1 MSPSLI
7 VPGAIPGVTIDPAA
21 ISTSAATFRS
31 TATAIAEKGAGVVTS
46 WSGLSGVYAAPEAEQ
61 LFVAMDP
68 VGTST
73 QTLGDMFGQVATLL
87 DDLATAVAAP
97 VARLK
102 ELVTEAEAFT
112 AEVSGGV
119 TYSTESYN
127 SYISSGPDETTV
139 EWYDHIPS
147 RNRNDELLGEVNAEV
162 AKIDAARAECENGIN
177 ALRTD
182 PMCFPEQVAITA
194 EQLDSMKDLPYGAPG
209 DPHKTCSESMG
220 TGLGMFIAE
229 AAYGAGALVGW
240 DIQGG
245 TGVTKEFGLKA
256 WGGLLQGLGA
266 IAITSP
272 ATIALAYAPPG
283 TVPAAAQPAVDWYR
297 TTIEGVTQGIVGTP
311 EMYDEDPVAAGTY
324 ATLGV
329 ASFFVPVG
337 GAAVGGTKAATG
349 LARLGGAAERA
360 ALRAPEGSLS
370 RIGLTHAGHAL
381 NAMSETTRLLTGGH
395 GEAGR
400 GPDAAPS
407 RFDEQLTRLDDV
419 VGVRADGLAP
429 PPTRVDGPDTT
440 PGPVRGDDASA
451 PPVRDDASAPPVRD
465 DASAPPVR
473 DDSSAPPVRDDAS
486 APPVRDDASAPPVRE
501 DAGGAGHA
509 DDAPAADQPGHADGD
524 AGTGGSGGDAPA
536 QPAPVKDAPTGP
548 ITDATGTR
556 DLTPIIDGSSMT
568 RNQLADYLDA
578 VNPRS
583 AALFREE
590 GIWPLDER
598 VPASAD
604 FMKPNGS
611 VDWSKVPKDGFAV
624 EGKKSI
630 FEVDP
635 EIEIGSRI
643 DRSGSE
649 DGVFASPVPE
659 SGVPYAHEQRATPW
673 VEDPGLMHVYEVTG
687 DLRDIRG
694 AYDRSDDL
702 VRESIDISMS
712 DHDLTWDMIVVKRG
726 PIAGGFGQ
734 PGGGVQLKL
743 PLSVAD
749 LIDLGLLREI
759 KTTGMNQ

>member
-73 QTLGDMFGQVATLL
+73 QTLGDTFGQVATLL

-182 PMCFPEQVAITA
+182 PMCFPEQVGLSA

-473 DDSSAPPVRDDAS
+473 EDAGGAGHVDDAS
-486 APPVRDDASAPPVRE
+486 APPVRDDA
-501 DAGGAGHA
+501 GGAGHA
-509 DDAPAADQPGHADGD
+509 DDTPAADQPGHADGD
-524 AGTGGSGGDAPA
+524 AGTGGSGGDAP
-536 QPAPVKDAPTGP
+536 
-548 ITDATGTR
+548 
-556 DLTPIIDGSSMT
+556 GSSGTSTPSAVDRSGMT
-568 RNQLADYLDA
+568 REQLANYLD
-578 VNPRS
+578 VINRE
-583 AALFREE
+583 AAKEFRE
-590 GIWPLDER
+590 GGAWPADQR
-598 VPASAD
+598 VPAD
-604 FMKPNGS
+604 VRFLGTDGK
-611 VDWSKVPKDGFAV
+611 VDWTDIPWKGFAV
-624 EGKKSI
+624 DENKVLI
-630 FEVDP
+630 VEVDP
-635 EIEIGSRI
+635 HIPDGTLLDRAGSA
-643 DRSGSE
+643 
-649 DGVFASPVPE
+649 DGVFVSPVPD
-659 SGVPYAHEQRATPW
+659 SGVPFTHEQRATPW
-673 VEDPGLMHVYEVTG
+673 VPDPAIEHVYRTKG
-687 DLRDIRG
+687 DLGDIRG
-694 AYDRSDDL
+694 AYDRSDAPTREQFDL
-702 VRESIDISMS
+702 SMS
-712 DHDLTWDMIVVKRG
+712 NHRKTWDDMHLMRG
-726 PIAGGFGQ
+726 PIAPGFGQ
-734 PGGGVQLKL
+734 SGGGVQLLL
-743 PLSVAD
+743 PMSVQD
-749 LIDLGLLREI
+749 LMDLGLIEEV
-759 KTTGMNQ
+759 KVPSA

>member
-73 QTLGDMFGQVATLL
+73 QTLGDTFGQVATLL

-182 PMCFPEQVAITA
+182 PMCFPEQVGLSA

-266 IAITSP
+266 IAISGVP
-272 ATIALAYAPPG
+272 MLALAYAPPG

-465 DASAPPVR
+465 D
-473 DDSSAPPVRDDAS
+473 SSAPPVRDDAS
-486 APPVRDDASAPPVRE
+486 APPVREDASAPPVRE

-568 RNQLADYLDA
+568 RDQLADYLDVMDPKA
-578 VNPRS
+578 G
-583 AALFREE
+583 AAFR
-590 GIWPLDER
+590 D
-598 VPASAD
+598 
-604 FMKPNGS
+604 
-611 VDWSKVPKDGFAV
+611 
-624 EGKKSI
+624 EGKWPIEQQVPRETSFLGPDGKVWWDKFAPKEGFVRHEDGSPVLTRDPDIPVGSI
-630 FEVDP
+630 
-635 EIEIGSRI
+635 I
-643 DRSGSE
+643 DREGPGDGRFTSPLLPSGES
-649 DGVFASPVPE
+649 VPH
-659 SGVPYAHEQRATPW
+659 SWRALPW
-673 VEDPGLMHVYEVTG
+673 VEDTVHRYEVTG
-687 DLRDIRG
+687 DLNDIRG
-694 AYDRSDDL
+694 AYDRSTDPDAKAAVDVIMERYTMSWDD
-702 VRESIDISMS
+702 V
-712 DHDLTWDMIVVKRG
+712 HVQAGT
-726 PIAGGFGQ
+726 IATAFGER
-734 PGGGVQLKL
+734 GGGIQYRM
-743 PLSVAD
+743 PLGVD
-749 LIDLGLLREI
+749 LLIGLGLLKDI
-759 KTTGMNQ
+759 TIT

>member
-73 QTLGDMFGQVATLL
+73 QTLGDTFGQVATLL

-182 PMCFPEQVAITA
+182 PMCFPEQVGLSA

-245 TGVTKEFGLKA
+245 TGVTMEFGLKA

-395 GEAGR
+395 GSAGR

-451 PPVRDDASAPPVRD
+451 PPVHDDTSAPPVRDDASAPPVRD

-473 DDSSAPPVRDDAS
+473 DDAS
-486 APPVRDDASAPPVRE
+486 APPVREDASAPPVRE

-524 AGTGGSGGDAPA
+524 TGTGGSGGDAPGSNS
-536 QPAPVKDAPTGP
+536 T
-548 ITDATGTR
+548 T
-556 DLTPIIDGSSMT
+556 TPSAVDRSGMT
-568 RNQLADYLDA
+568 REQLANYLDVVDPDAGA
-578 VNPRS
+578 V
-583 AALFREE
+583 FREK
-590 GIWPLDER
+590 GTWP
-598 VPASAD
+598 AD
-604 FMKPNGS
+604 QQ
-611 VDWSKVPKDGFAV
+611 VPKDASVLGADGKVNWKDEAPHDGFTLN
-624 EGKKSI
+624 
-630 FEVDP
+630 
-635 EIEIGSRI
+635 
-643 DRSGSE
+643 E
-649 DGVFASPVPE
+649 DGHPIKTPDPDIPLGTRLDREGPETGRFTSPLNAD
-659 SGVPYAHEQRATPW
+659 GTHAAHGTRALPW
-673 VEDPGLMHVYEVTG
+673 VEDDLHTYEVVG
-687 DLRDIRG
+687 DLKNIRA
-694 AYDRSDDL
+694 AYDASTNTKL
-702 VRESIDISMS
+702 KMQIDVTMKLFNPDWNNIR
-712 DHDLTWDMIVVKRG
+712 VF
-726 PIAGGFGQ
+726 AGEIDKAFGEV
-734 PGGGVQLKL
+734 GGGTQYQL
-743 PLSVAD
+743 PFGAD
-749 LIDLGLLREI
+749 VMVELGLLKRVP
-759 KTTGMNQ
+759 N

>member
-73 QTLGDMFGQVATLL
+73 QTLGDTFGQVATLL

-182 PMCFPEQVAITA
+182 PMCFPEQVGLSA
-194 EQLDSMKDLPYGAPG
+194 EQLDSMKDLPYGASG

-395 GEAGR
+395 GSAGR

-451 PPVRDDASAPPVRD
+451 PPVRDEASAPPVRDDVSAPPVRD
-465 DASAPPVR
+465 DASAL
-473 DDSSAPPVRDDAS
+473 PVRDDAS
-486 APPVRDDASAPPVRE
+486 ALPVRDDASAPPVRE

-509 DDAPAADQPGHADGD
+509 DDATAVDQPGHADGD

-568 RNQLADYLDA
+568 RNQLADYLD
-578 VNPRS
+578 VMDP
-583 AALFREE
+583 AAGAAFRDR
-590 GIWPLDER
+590 GVWPSDQR
-598 VPASAD
+598 VPADARYLGAD
-604 FMKPNGS
+604 GRI
-611 VDWSKVPKDGFAV
+611 DWNDVPPMGFALDEHGV
-624 EGKKSI
+624 SIIEKDPSIAPGSLLDRAGSAEGI
-630 FEVDP
+630 FV
-635 EIEIGSRI
+635 
-643 DRSGSE
+643 
-649 DGVFASPVPE
+649 SPVPDN
-659 SGVPYAHEQRATPW
+659 GVPFSHEQRATPW
-673 VEDPGLMHVYEVTG
+673 VRDEGVEHVYQVTG
-687 DLRDIRG
+687 DLSDIRG
-694 AYDRSDDL
+694 AFDRSNAG
-702 VRESIDISMS
+702 VRLAFETQMVVFGV
-712 DHDLTWDMIVVKRG
+712 TWDDMHLLRG
-726 PIAGGFGQ
+726 PIAPGFGQ
-734 PGGGVQLKL
+734 AGGGTQIVL
-743 PLSVAD
+743 PMSVED
-749 LIDLGLLREI
+749 LISIGLLKEI
-759 KTTGMNQ
+759 HD